1 VPKIISECCELVKL
15 CDINCSG
22 PVFWRHTVV
31 FPQQTLWQ
39 YSDGIS
45 PDGSVECMRCQKSQV
60 STKYLA
66 LSQKWYKILQLL
78 WNANRTRM
86 TVCGLSNGGIF
97 NDFEWPLTHI
107 SRSRHYFTLN
117 ISNGTRYRHKLECN
131 TNSYLYVLLKTV
143 TSNDLERLSEICN
156 DMKRARLLCDSW
168 ASCFVNNQSSDLIV
182 ASIHRVRY
190 WVCCFEID
198 VSGCTWA
205 TTPVLAD
212 PQRNGLP
219 RGSVLLHHTVWK
231 SRTQWRSRLNACVRV
246 NGGHFKHKFWASDF
260 LLCFVCF
267 IDTGFCKCDRYK
279 HVQSANIGVK
289 CVTFVSKT
297 FTLYGSN
304 ITIVWQGIFTPMTLA
319 FSCEVVREKL

>member
-1 VPKIISECCELVKL
+1 MGSPWRERRMHEVSKIASF
-15 CDINCSG
+15 N
-22 PVFWRHTVV
+22 
-31 FPQQTLWQ
+31 
-39 YSDGIS
+39 
-45 PDGSVECMRCQKSQV
+45 QV
-60 STKYLA
+60 RYLA

-156 DMKRARLLCDSW
+156 DMKRARPLCDSW

-198 VSGCTWA
+198 VSGCAWA

-212 PQRNGLP
+212 PNVTAFLEAL
-219 RGSVLLHHTVWK
+219 SCCYHTVWK

-267 IDTGFCKCDRYK
+267 IDTGFCKC
-279 HVQSANIGVK
+279 
-289 CVTFVSKT
+289 VTFVSET
-297 FTLYGSN
+297 FIRYGSN

-319 FSCEVVREKL
+319 FSCEVVHEKL